1 MSSRAEIS
9 IYGSCALEI
18 LPLPGR
24 TKQQCK
30 GYSLGGK
37 GGMNSFT
44 TNPTCAA
51 RLKVPIWA
59 SGSWRDPGFLQPDFP
74 QYTGMLSTFGL
85 IQAEIS
91 TACREDVGMKVCE
104 AVSFLVLIV

>member
-9 IYGSCALEI
+9 TYGSCALEI

-30 GYSLGGK
+30 GYNWVGK
-37 GGMNSFT
+37 AGMNSFT

-51 RLKVPIWA
+51 RLKVPIWT
-59 SGSWRDPGFLQPDFP
+59 SGSWTDPGFLQPGFP
-74 QYTGMLSTFGL
+74 KYTRMLCTLGL
-85 IQAEIS
+85 VQAELS

-104 AVSFLVLIV
+104 AVSFLFLIV